1 MTAHKITRQMH
12 ARADLIFSLLYVSA
26 RAHVGGFAFL
36 DPSEKLHRQ
45 HFAHMRAQSARALA
59 NPTTAM
65 PGMIVST
72 N

>member
-1 MTAHKITRQMH
+1 MH

-26 RAHVGGFAFL
+26 RMLVGAFAFL
-36 DPSEKLHRQ
+36 DPSEKLQRQ
-45 HFAHMRAQSARALA
+45 HFAHLRAQSARLRK
-59 NPTTAM
+59 NPITAM

>member
-1 MTAHKITRQMH
+1 MH

-45 HFAHMRAQSARALA
+45 HFAHLRAQSARTRKPNNRNAR
-59 NPTTAM
+59 ND
-65 PGMIVST
+65 SKH
-72 N
+72 

>member
-1 MTAHKITRQMH
+1 MVTRQMH

-26 RAHVGGFAFL
+26 RALVGGFAFL

-45 HFAHMRAQSARALA
+45 HLAHLRAKGARLRA
-59 NPTTAM
+59 NPITAM
-65 PGMIVST
+65 PGLIVST